1 MSIETAQN
9 CRLLV
14 IDDNESIHMDF
25 KKILAD
31 SSASAASVDGLAAD
45 LFGGSVTEKNF
56 PSFTIDSA
64 FQGRDG
70 FAKIKQAKDA
80 DMPYSLAFVDMRMPP
95 GWDGLETVKHIWEVD
110 PDIHIVFCTAYSDY
124 SADDILNS
132 FGVNDRLLILKKPF
146 DRTEVLLMATML
158 NTKWHLS
165 NANSTLTDAFIDQ
178 AFGV

>member
-1 MSIETAQN
+1 MSIETAKN

-14 IDDNESIHMDF
+14 IDDNKSIHMDF
-25 KKILAD
+25 GKILAD
-31 SSASAASVDGLAAD
+31 SSGSAASVDGLAAN
-45 LFGGSVTEKNF
+45 LFGGNVPENNF

-64 FQGRDG
+64 FQGKDG
-70 FAKIKQAKDA
+70 FDKVKKANKTG
-80 DMPYSLAFVDMRMPP
+80 MPYSLAFVDMRMPP

-110 PDIHIVFCTAYSDY
+110 PEIHIVFCSAYSDY
-124 SADDILNS
+124 SADDILNTL
-132 FGVNDRLLILKKPF
+132 GVTDRLLILKKPF

-158 NTKWHLS
+158 NTKWHLA